1 MDKDTIIKGMKTY
14 GGGFIKALASALEVA
29 DSENTAKIFAA
40 WPNEMSR
47 YSGLGLALEA
57 DLKTEEG
64 ITEFFFGVAEA
75 DPSTFKPKE

>member
-1 MDKDTIIKGMKTY
+1 MNKDTIIKGMETY
-14 GGGFIKALASALEVA
+14 GGGFIKALANALKVA

-47 YSGLGLALEA
+47 YNGLGLALEA

-64 ITEFFFGVAEA
+64 RAAFFGVTEN
-75 DPSTFKPKE
+75 KGGEGQ